1 MSPQAPTE
9 EKRGTGRGPGTAAA
23 DNLLFLN
30 SLETSPQK
38 RGGPLTE
45 QSRIRGQEASPHTRG
60 WTLGRRLPRRAVG
73 FPAHAGMDRRHR
85 SQCGRRSQ
93 QPRTIGDAPRR
104 SRSTPEGRDE
114 PRTRGNR
121 PGEAVGERGRQ
132 VFFPAHRE
140 VQTYGVWAESTG
152 GRFRRL
158 RGEGPDEM
166 GAIVKHSLGS
176 PRTGRGRTSPRE
188 TKQSETGLTP
198 GTRRT

>member
-38 RGGPLTE
+38 RG
-45 QSRIRGQEASPHTRG
+45 
-60 WTLGRRLPRRAVG
+60 WTLLGRRLPRRAVG